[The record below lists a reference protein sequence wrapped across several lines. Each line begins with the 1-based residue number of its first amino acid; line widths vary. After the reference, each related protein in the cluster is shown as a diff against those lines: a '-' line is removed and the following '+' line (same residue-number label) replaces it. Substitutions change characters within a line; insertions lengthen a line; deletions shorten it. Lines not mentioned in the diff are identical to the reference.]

1 MSLRTRIY
9 TFLNGELVGE
19 DEFQNT
25 YYRSK
30 KKRLKKKERRWVVY
44 HGIADASSVPAE
56 WHAWL
61 HYTVDEPLTEA
72 AAQSYSWQKRHSVN
86 KTGTLEAYSPYK
98 KDLLDDQTG
107 GPKAPGSY
115 EPWAPN

>member
-1 MSLRTRIY
+1 MSLRTWIY
-9 TFLNGELVGE
+9 TVFNGELVGL

-30 KKRLKKKERRWVVY
+30 KKKLKKRERRWVVY
-44 HGIADASSVPAE
+44 NGIADASSVPAE

-72 AAQSYSWQKRHSVN
+72 AAQSYSWQKSHSIN
-86 KTGTLEAYSPYK
+86 KTGTSEAYLPSK
-98 KDLLDDQTG
+98 KNLNDVTG
-107 GPKAPGSY
+107 VQKISKSY
-115 EPWAPN
+115 EPWTPK

>member
-1 MSLRTRIY
+1 MSLRTWIY
-9 TFLNGELVGE
+9 TVFNGELVGL

-30 KKRLKKKERRWVVY
+30 KKKLKKRERRWVVY
-44 HGIADASSVPAE
+44 NGIADASSVPAE

-72 AAQSYSWQKRHSVN
+72 AAQSYSWQKSHSIN
-86 KTGTLEAYSPYK
+86 KTGTSEAYSPSK
-98 KDLLDDQTG
+98 KDLNDEAG
-107 GPKAPGSY
+107 VPKTAGSY
-115 EPWAPN
+115 EPWIPN